1 MIGGACFSES
11 QLEQF
16 FRKVILRLTF
26 IGLRF
31 LSETLAKWRTYLP
44 LRQEWRWQIKNRV
57 FLVWQCYLGL
67 NRRG

>member
-11 QLEQF
+11 RLEQF

-31 LSETLAKWRTYLP
+31 LLETLAKWRTYL
-44 LRQEWRWQIKNRV
+44 LRRQEWR
-57 FLVWQCYLGL
+57 
-67 NRRG
+67 